1 MYNGLPW
8 PDEEFSK
15 VTMERDLQIQRT
27 IKNAPILWSILALT
41 AMCRPSLC
49 FASVILRG
57 LCASLLH
64 QWRAKSVIKYPTSD
78 RNRGL
83 YEETKKLLE
92 IMSMGQILPEPFNYL
107 HTVIDHFQPPEVALV
122 LKECI
127 WNYMKEN
134 VPSPV
139 IYTVDSSGLHW
150 RDSFIARPH
159 PLFIDPLRQI
169 MLRKLPALG
178 AFYHHMFIVPEANQP
193 RSPQEPPPPPLNMPI
208 RFFEEPIPGPSRMY

>member
-1 MYNGLPW
+1 MVSSDVMYNGLPW

-41 AMCRPSLC
+41 ATYRPSLC

-57 LCASLLH
+57 ICASLLH
-64 QWRAKSVIKYPTSD
+64 QWRAKSVIQYPTSD
-78 RNRGL
+78 KNKVL
-83 YEETKKLLE
+83 YDETKKLLE

-107 HTVIDHFQPPEVALV
+107 HTVIDHFQPAEIALV

-139 IYTVDSSGLHW
+139 IYSVDSTG
-150 RDSFIARPH
+150 
-159 PLFIDPLRQI
+159 
-169 MLRKLPALG
+169 
-178 AFYHHMFIVPEANQP
+178 
-193 RSPQEPPPPPLNMPI
+193 
-208 RFFEEPIPGPSRMY
+208 MYTTRISTLS

>member
-1 MYNGLPW
+1 MHLKLFLSEFSYLASISQDNQKTVDGFCSVSLLLVEMISTDVMYNGLPW
-8 PDEEFSK
+8 PDEEFGK

-27 IKNAPILWSILALT
+27 IKNAPILWSILSLT
-41 AMCRPSLC
+41 AACRPSLC

-57 LCASLLH
+57 LCAALLH
-64 QWRAKSVIKYPTSD
+64 QWRAKSVIQYPTSD
-78 RNRGL
+78 KNRSL

-107 HTVIDHFQPPEVALV
+107 HLVIDHFQPAEVALV

-139 IYTVDSSGLHW
+139 IFTVDSTGKHFW
-150 RDSFIARPH
+150 PSF
-159 PLFIDPLRQI
+159 FDE
-169 MLRKLPALG
+169 KYN
-178 AFYHHMFIVPEANQP
+178 AFSSSHVFD
-193 RSPQEPPPPPLNMPI
+193 
-208 RFFEEPIPGPSRMY
+208 